1 MVRAIEATHAAI
13 EFSQPATVPYRS
25 PRNLARIRRANSTK
39 ELAMVDLT
47 RRGLAASLAALP
59 LLGALPGTA
68 SARSSGALKPLPV
81 TARYQIGRFEV
92 TVMSDGYIDFPF
104 ELFTGVTP
112 DQARAAT
119 QAVFAA
125 GNNGVRASFATY
137 LINDGQRYVLVD
149 SGPAGTVS
157 KTSGYLPGT
166 LAALGVKPTD
176 IDAVILTHA
185 HVDHIGGMVTGNRNN
200 YPNADVYIDRR
211 DVKTFTDPAI
221 EARAPAITKSSFEAT
236 QALVRLY
243 PRLQQ
248 IDGEREITRGISV
261 FDLSGHTP
269 GQIGVKIE
277 DGGQSLDLVSD
288 MMFHP
293 AAHPA
298 LPGFGIIFE
307 MDKVAADASRAR
319 FFAKAAEEK
328 SLLAATHMPFPG
340 VGRIVKDGASL
351 KWLPADWSY

>member
-1 MVRAIEATHAAI
+1 MA
-13 EFSQPATVPYRS
+13 
-25 PRNLARIRRANSTK
+25 
-39 ELAMVDLT
+39 DLT

-59 LLGALPGTA
+59 LLAVQPTALRARPAGALN
-68 SARSSGALKPLPV
+68 RLPV

-92 TVMSDGYIDFPF
+92 TVISDGYIDFPF

-112 DQARAAT
+112 DQARQAT
-119 QAVFAA
+119 QAVYAA
-125 GNNGVRASFATY
+125 GNNGVRGSFATY
-137 LINDGQRYVLVD
+137 LVNDGQRYVLVD

-157 KTSGYLPGT
+157 KTSGYMPGT

-185 HVDHIGGMVTGNRNN
+185 HVDHIGGMVAGNRNN
-200 YPNADVYIDRR
+200 YPNAEVYIDRR
-211 DVKTFTDPAI
+211 DVKTFTDPSI
-221 EARAPAITKSSFEAT
+221 EARAPEITRSSFAAT
-236 QALVRLY
+236 RQLVRLY

-248 IDGEREITRGISV
+248 IDGDREIMRGISV

-277 DGGQSLDLVSD
+277 DGGQSLNLVAD
-288 MMFHP
+288 MLFHP

-298 LPGFGIIFE
+298 LPGFGIVFE
-307 MDKVAADASRAR
+307 MDKAAADASRAR
-319 FFAKAAEEK
+319 FFPKAAEEK

-340 VGRIVKDGASL
+340 VGRIVKDGTAL
-351 KWLPADWSY
+351 KWLAADWSYVN

>member
-1 MVRAIEATHAAI
+1 MA
-13 EFSQPATVPYRS
+13 
-25 PRNLARIRRANSTK
+25 
-39 ELAMVDLT
+39 DLT
-47 RRGLAASLAALP
+47 RRGVAASLAALP
-59 LLGALPGTA
+59 LLAAVPISLQ
-68 SARSSGALKPLPV
+68 ARSAGPLARLPV

-92 TVMSDGYIDFPF
+92 TVISDGYIDFPF

-112 DQARAAT
+112 DQAKAAT

-125 GNNGVRASFATY
+125 GNNGVRGSFATY
-137 LINDGQRYVLVD
+137 LINDGQRHVLVD

-166 LAALGVKPTD
+166 LAALGVKSTD

-185 HVDHIGGMVTGNRNN
+185 HVDHIGGMVAGNRNN
-200 YPNADVYIDRR
+200 YPNAEVYIDRR
-211 DVKTFTDPAI
+211 DVKTFTDPSI
-221 EARAPAITKSSFEAT
+221 EARAPEITRSSFSAT

-248 IDGEREITRGISV
+248 IDGEREISRGISV

-277 DGGQSLDLVSD
+277 DGGQSLNLVSD
-288 MMFHP
+288 MLFHP

-298 LPGFGIIFE
+298 LPGFGIVFE
-307 MDKVAADASRAR
+307 MDKAAADASRAR
-319 FFAKAAEEK
+319 FFPKAAEEN

-340 VGRIVKDGASL
+340 VGRIVKDGAGL
-351 KWLPADWSY
+351 KWLAADWSYVN

>member
-1 MVRAIEATHAAI
+1 
-13 EFSQPATVPYRS
+13 
-25 PRNLARIRRANSTK
+25 
-39 ELAMVDLT
+39 MVDLT

-59 LLGALPGTA
+59 LLAVQPAALRARSAGALN
-68 SARSSGALKPLPV
+68 RLPV

-92 TVMSDGYIDFPF
+92 TVISDGYIDFPF

-112 DQARAAT
+112 DQARQAT
-119 QAVFAA
+119 QAVYAA
-125 GNNGVRASFATY
+125 GNKGVRGSFATY
-137 LINDGQRYVLVD
+137 LVNDGQRYVLVD

-157 KTSGYLPGT
+157 KTSGYMPGT

-200 YPNADVYIDRR
+200 YPNAEVYIDRR
-211 DVKTFTDPAI
+211 DVKTFTDPSI
-221 EARAPAITKSSFEAT
+221 EARAPEITRSSFAAT
-236 QALVRLY
+236 QQLVRLY

-248 IDGEREITRGISV
+248 IDGDREIMRGISV

-277 DGGQSLDLVSD
+277 DGGQSLNLVAD
-288 MMFHP
+288 MLFHP

-298 LPGFGIIFE
+298 LPGFGIVFE
-307 MDKVAADASRAR
+307 MDKAAADASRAR
-319 FFAKAAEEK
+319 FFPKAAEEK

-340 VGRIVKDGASL
+340 VGRIVKDGTAL
-351 KWLPADWSY
+351 KWLAADWSYVN

>member
-1 MVRAIEATHAAI
+1 MA
-13 EFSQPATVPYRS
+13 
-25 PRNLARIRRANSTK
+25 NLS
-39 ELAMVDLT
+39 
-47 RRGLAASLAALP
+47 RRGFAASLASLP
-59 LLGALPGTA
+59 LLAAVPSTL
-68 SARSSGALKPLPV
+68 SARSVGPLVRLPV

-92 TVMSDGYIDFPF
+92 TVISDGYIDFPF

-112 DQARAAT
+112 NQARQAT

-125 GNNGVRASFATY
+125 GNNGVRGSFATY
-137 LINDGQRYVLVD
+137 LINDGQRYILVD

-166 LAALGVKPTD
+166 LAALGVKQTD

-185 HVDHIGGMVTGNRNN
+185 HVDHIGGMVAGNRNN

-211 DVKTFTDPAI
+211 DVKTFTDPWI
-221 EARAPAITKSSFEAT
+221 EARAPEITKSSFAAT
-236 QALVRLY
+236 KQLVRLY

-248 IDGEREITRGISV
+248 IDGDRQITRGISV

-277 DGGQSLDLVSD
+277 DGGQSLNLVSD
-288 MMFHP
+288 MLFHP

-298 LPGFGIIFE
+298 LPGFGIVFE
-307 MDKVAADASRAR
+307 MDKAAADAARAR
-319 FFAKAAEEK
+319 FFPKAAEEK
-328 SLLAATHMPFPG
+328 ALLAATHMPFPG
-340 VGRIVKDGASL
+340 VGRIVKDGPAL
-351 KWLPADWSY
+351 KWLPADWSYVS

>member
-1 MVRAIEATHAAI
+1 
-13 EFSQPATVPYRS
+13 
-25 PRNLARIRRANSTK
+25 
-39 ELAMVDLT
+39 MVDLT

-59 LLGALPGTA
+59 LLAVQPAALRARSAGALN
-68 SARSSGALKPLPV
+68 RLPI

-92 TVMSDGYIDFPF
+92 TVISDGYIDFPF

-112 DQARAAT
+112 DQARQAT
-119 QAVFAA
+119 QAVYAA
-125 GNNGVRASFATY
+125 GNKGVRGSFATY
-137 LINDGQRYVLVD
+137 LVNDGQRYVLVD

-157 KTSGYLPGT
+157 KTSGYMPGT

-200 YPNADVYIDRR
+200 YPNAEVYIDRR
-211 DVKTFTDPAI
+211 DVKTFTDPSI
-221 EARAPAITKSSFEAT
+221 EARAPEITRSSFAAT
-236 QALVRLY
+236 QQLVRLY

-248 IDGEREITRGISV
+248 IDGDREIMRGISV

-277 DGGQSLDLVSD
+277 DGGQSLNLVAD
-288 MMFHP
+288 MLFHP

-298 LPGFGIIFE
+298 LPGFGIVFE
-307 MDKVAADASRAR
+307 MDKAAADASRAR
-319 FFAKAAEEK
+319 FFPKAAEER

-340 VGRIVKDGASL
+340 VGRIVKDGTTL
-351 KWLPADWSY
+351 KWLAADWSYVN

>member
-1 MVRAIEATHAAI
+1 MA
-13 EFSQPATVPYRS
+13 
-25 PRNLARIRRANSTK
+25 
-39 ELAMVDLT
+39 DLS
-47 RRGLAASLAALP
+47 RRGFAASLAALP
-59 LLGALPGTA
+59 LLAAVPFALQ
-68 SARSSGALKPLPV
+68 ARSVGPLVRLPV

-92 TVMSDGYIDFPF
+92 IVISDGYIDFPF

-112 DQARAAT
+112 DQARQAT

-125 GNNGVRASFATY
+125 GNNGVRGSFATY
-137 LINDGQRYVLVD
+137 LINDGERYVLVD

-166 LAALGVKPTD
+166 LATLGVKLTD

-185 HVDHIGGMVTGNRNN
+185 HVDHIGGMVAGNRNN

-211 DVKTFTDPAI
+211 DVKTFTDPSI
-221 EARAPAITKSSFEAT
+221 EARAPEITKSSFAAT
-236 QALVRLY
+236 KQLVRLY

-248 IDGEREITRGISV
+248 IDGDRQITRGISV

-277 DGGQSLDLVSD
+277 DGGQSLNLVSD
-288 MMFHP
+288 MLFHP

-298 LPGFGIIFE
+298 LPGFGIVFE
-307 MDKVAADASRAR
+307 MDKAAADAARAR
-319 FFAKAAEEK
+319 FFPKAAEEK
-328 SLLAATHMPFPG
+328 ALLAATHMPFPG
-340 VGRIVKDGASL
+340 VGRIVKDGAAL
-351 KWLPADWSY
+351 RWLPADWSYVS

>member
-1 MVRAIEATHAAI
+1 
-13 EFSQPATVPYRS
+13 
-25 PRNLARIRRANSTK
+25 
-39 ELAMVDLT
+39 MVDLT

-59 LLGALPGTA
+59 LLAVQPAALRARSAGALN
-68 SARSSGALKPLPV
+68 RLPV

-92 TVMSDGYIDFPF
+92 TVISDGYIDFPF

-112 DQARAAT
+112 DQARQAT
-119 QAVFAA
+119 QAVYAA
-125 GNNGVRASFATY
+125 GNKGVRGSFATY
-137 LINDGQRYVLVD
+137 LVNDGQRYVLVD

-157 KTSGYLPGT
+157 KTSGYMPGT

-200 YPNADVYIDRR
+200 YPNAEVYIDRR
-211 DVKTFTDPAI
+211 DVKTFTDPSI
-221 EARAPAITKSSFEAT
+221 EARAPEITRSSFAAT
-236 QALVRLY
+236 QQLVRLY

-248 IDGEREITRGISV
+248 IDGDREIMRGISV

-277 DGGQSLDLVSD
+277 DGGQSLNLVAD
-288 MMFHP
+288 MLFHP

-298 LPGFGIIFE
+298 LPGFGIVFE
-307 MDKVAADASRAR
+307 MDKAAADASRAR
-319 FFAKAAEEK
+319 FFPKAAEER

-340 VGRIVKDGASL
+340 VGRIVKDGTTL
-351 KWLPADWSY
+351 KWLAADWSYVN

>member
-1 MVRAIEATHAAI
+1 MA
-13 EFSQPATVPYRS
+13 
-25 PRNLARIRRANSTK
+25 NLS
-39 ELAMVDLT
+39 
-47 RRGLAASLAALP
+47 RRGFATSLAALP
-59 LLGALPGTA
+59 LSAVLP
-68 SARSSGALKPLPV
+68 SSLQARSAGPLARLPI

-92 TVMSDGYIDFPF
+92 TVISDGYIDFPF
-104 ELFTGVTP
+104 EMFTGVTP
-112 DQARAAT
+112 DQARQAT

-125 GNNGVRASFATY
+125 GKNGVRGSFATY
-137 LINDGQRYVLVD
+137 LINDGDRHILVD

-166 LAALGVKPTD
+166 LAALGIKPAD

-185 HVDHIGGMVTGNRNN
+185 HIDHIGGMVAGNRNN

-211 DVKTFTDPAI
+211 DVKTFTDPSV
-221 EARAPAITKSSFEAT
+221 EVRAPEITKSSFAVT
-236 QALVRLY
+236 RQLVRLY

-248 IDGEREITRGISV
+248 IDGNRQIARGISI

-269 GQIGVKIE
+269 GQIGVRIE
-277 DGGQSLDLVSD
+277 DGGQSLNLVSD
-288 MMFHP
+288 MLFHP

-307 MDKVAADASRAR
+307 MDKAAADASRAR
-319 FFAKAAEEK
+319 FFPKAAEEK

-340 VGRIVKDGASL
+340 VGRIVKDGATL
-351 KWLPADWSY
+351 KWLPADWSYVN